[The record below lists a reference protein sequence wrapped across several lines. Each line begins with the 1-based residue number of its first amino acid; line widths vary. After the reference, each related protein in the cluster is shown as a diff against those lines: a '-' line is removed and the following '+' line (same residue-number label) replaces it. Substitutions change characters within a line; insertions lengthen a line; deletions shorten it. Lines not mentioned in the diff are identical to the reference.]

1 MAKYSDDFDSFD
13 DFDDFD
19 GEINTGIDTS
29 EFDSINESESL
40 SDQENLGNSNNFEN
54 TGQDDIESSITNKK
68 AAIISVAAGLF
79 VVAIAFIILGNIV
92 NKKQEPI
99 NQVQQPVQQQIQQV
113 QQPVQQQIQQPTVD
127 QNTQQFESDSIN
139 NTSEQ
144 NISDSIDVY
153 NSINEKNEWIAF
165 NDNLNLEFNLEA
177 EADFTVTSIQNYVK
191 VANADNDKIIKSVV
205 KGNISGLVGTYEVE
219 LPYDKASKLDTGTLI
234 KMKYRY
240 CEDKGSIIVGELI
253 F

>member
-1 MAKYSDDFDSFD
+1 MARYSDDFDSFD

-40 SDQENLGNSNNFEN
+40 SDQENLSNSNNFEN

-68 AAIISVAAGLF
+68 AAIISVVAGLF

-99 NQVQQPVQQQIQQV
+99 NQIQQPVQQTQQV
-113 QQPVQQQIQQPTVD
+113 QQPVQQQIQQQTVD

-139 NTSEQ
+139 NNSEQ
-144 NISDSIDVY
+144 SISDSIGVY

-205 KGNISGLVGTYEVE
+205 KGNISGLVGTYEIE